1 MEADLSRKENQAL
14 TELEIEA
21 RDRAQHLVA
30 KATALRMEQEEEIK
44 RLNKV
49 VGQMWTVKVKKK
61 KKNCQIISTT
71 EFVCTCVFSPQ
82 LILDAQCQAT
92 RDVQIQEKK
101 LSEAEFLEEEKRL
114 DAMME
119 VARREALETQAQIDE
134 LHKQQRIRCKESAT
148 GKTHKIHLWNDLI

>member
-1 MEADLSRKENQAL
+1 M
-14 TELEIEA
+14 
-21 RDRAQHLVA
+21 
-30 KATALRMEQEEEIK
+30 
-44 RLNKV
+44 
-49 VGQMWTVKVKKK
+49 
-61 KKNCQIISTT
+61 
-71 EFVCTCVFSPQ
+71 FSPQ